1 MVRVLA
7 EHGGN
12 VLRPKDDGTT
22 PLMATVGLSAN
33 RSTTRR
39 NRLIAP
45 ELVAAEWANDPLVRD
60 TVHALLDRGAD
71 VSLDAAG
78 PSGNTALHTAA
89 RYRFSAAAEV
99 LLASG
104 ADADIENE
112 AGTTAREMLDRLETG
127 P

>member
-1 MVRVLA
+1 
-7 EHGGN
+7 
-12 VLRPKDDGTT
+12 
-22 PLMATVGLSAN
+22 
-33 RSTTRR
+33 
-39 NRLIAP
+39 
-45 ELVAAEWANDPLVRD
+45 
-60 TVHALLDRGAD
+60 

-78 PSGNTALHTAA
+78 PSGNTALHTAT
-89 RYRFSAAAEV
+89 RYRFTGAADV